1 MSGFVMFG
9 FLINLFIVTDKLI
22 FFRDNTLE
30 CKAVHKLKA
39 SSDGT
44 YLHFDLEYWKWE
56 HNYKSAYKE
65 LQHGSEMRGLSPFK
79 KPSKIRKIKIKSDVS
94 INQRQIRE
102 VGIQTKDS
110 DNDEIQFNGRA
121 EVCNEFRI
129 VSISSDEYRDQV
141 RQKLDP
147 PSNINDD
154 YEILFTRRGNQC
166 AKKPAAQGCRC
177 DKISREKRANLK
189 KETTQVSGVLVKNPF
204 SLKRQ
209 QRVKLL
215 NDVFDVTNTKNRD
228 GQSKPVGDNKKPDN
242 DSKID
247 DSDADKLEPVKNDEK
262 IDNNGELVVA
272 NSAYRKY
279 HKKVYVPAKRI
290 TRSSTKNQVI

>member
-1 MSGFVMFG
+1 MQLKYEMVLERCQCNGFSKSG
-9 FLINLFIVTDKLI
+9 NHRAYVTGC
-22 FFRDNTLE
+22 N
-30 CKAVHKLKA
+30 AVHKLKV
-39 SSDGT
+39 SPDGT
-44 YLHFDLEYWKWE
+44 YLYFDQKYWNWE
-56 HNYKSAYKE
+56 HNHIKTYDVLQQEHRARVKSQRSMKTVKDQPPKKK
-65 LQHGSEMRGLSPFK
+65 LKTVQQGCDTEMFHKNRRS
-79 KPSKIRKIKIKSDVS
+79 RDVAT
-94 INQRQIRE
+94 
-102 VGIQTKDS
+102 QTL
-110 DNDEIQFNGRA
+110 A
-121 EVCNEFRI
+121 
-129 VSISSDEYRDQV
+129 
-141 RQKLDP
+141 
-147 PSNINDD
+147 SNINDD